1 MSGRILE
8 LVSRVHLSWKRRV
21 ARNLAPYGLNPKQAF
36 VLRRLR
42 EAGGLAPSAIAELL
56 FADRPTVTS
65 MLGTLERAGWVT
77 RRGDP
82 GDGRRV
88 VIEISASGLAKLA
101 SVPEALWR
109 SGRTAFDPEGCLDEV
124 ERGTL
129 MRLLE
134 KLAAGLEE
142 DEC

>member
-8 LVSRVHLSWKRRV
+8 LISRVHLSHKRRV
-21 ARNLAPYGLNPKQAF
+21 ARELAPYAINPKQVF
-36 VLRRLR
+36 LLRKLK
-42 EAGGLAPSAIAELL
+42 ETGGLAPSAIAELL

-88 VIEISASGLAKLA
+88 VIEASAAGVAKLA
-101 SVPEALWR
+101 SVPEGLWR
-109 SGRTAFDPEGCLDEV
+109 TGRTAFDPEVWLDAE
-124 ERGTL
+124 ERRDL
-129 MRLLE
+129 RRLLE
-134 KLAAGLEE
+134 KLADALEE
-142 DEC
+142 RC